1 MGVIEQSKSAENLKQ
16 MLYTAAL
23 EDGKKRELT
32 SAINAHFREWLFA
45 SGNIRQIY
53 DLQDSDQDP
62 KATD

>member
-32 SAINAHFREWLFA
+32 SAINAHFREWLFGTA
-45 SGNIRQIY
+45 PLR
-53 DLQDSDQDP
+53 
-62 KATD
+62 